1 MRKNFRQLWCT
12 VLVSTLLSGCSWF
25 GFSGPRVDDRDNPHP
40 EHLVQTGDVIEIP
53 RAMLREHTKS
63 IQWSQDGVDMMDE
76 YFVMKGIFRNPRL
89 PDAMPTQVPL
99 FVQSS
104 FIEDFE
110 AECRADAAAKLNACM
125 MPVTSK
131 LRYGQNAEKTMRFLV
146 FHDPNYEPFQHRFI
160 DTDTLAI
167 LTKVSYRTVDS
178 VLDHT
183 EDLIPYGSLIKKAG
197 AASAEL
203 MSASVGD
210 QLWLFEDA
218 QP

>member
-1 MRKNFRQLWCT
+1 MRKNFRLLWCT
-12 VLVSTLLSGCSWF
+12 VLASTLLSGCSWF
-25 GFSGPRVDDRDNPHP
+25 SFSGPRVDDRENPHP
-40 EHLVQTGDVIEIP
+40 EHLVQAGDVIEIS
-53 RAMLREHTKS
+53 RGLMREHLKDV
-63 IQWSQDGVDMMDE
+63 QWSQNGETMGDN
-76 YFVMKGIFRNPRL
+76 YFVMKALFRNPRL
-89 PDAMPTQVPL
+89 PDALPTQVPL
-99 FVQSS
+99 FVQAGY
-104 FIEDFE
+104 IEDFE
-110 AECRADAAAKLNACM
+110 ADCLKGSDAEVCRM
-125 MPVTSK
+125 QVSSR

-146 FHDPNYEPFQHRFI
+146 FHDASYAPFQHRFI

-167 LTKVSYRTVDS
+167 LTKVSYRTMDS

-183 EDLIPYGSLIKKAG
+183 EDLIPYGSLLKKAG